1 MRISPRFWFSAI
13 DASNSEPAF
22 ADDSATRTLPENSG
36 AGVNVVG
43 STITASD
50 DDTGNTL
57 TYSLT
62 GTDAGPFEIGS
73 NGQIKT
79 KTGVTPNLDFEAA
92 KKSYSVTVQVA
103 DGKDAAGDTESPAVI
118 DDTIAVTIDLTNVNE
133 PPEITSTGT
142 SHTEPSFAEIE
153 FDIADADLSATAKD
167 VVTYAGSDPDAGV
180 TLTWSVSGTD
190 KDHFTIDSTG
200 KLSFSIR
207 PNHEMPDD
215 AFESPDTD
223 GDNDYEIV
231 VEVSDGLDETG
242 SAENPAV
249 VDNSINVSVT
259 ATNVD
264 ETPEVPAGVDDET
277 FVEIEYD
284 ATTAA
289 GLPTKLRC
297 HAVTAGADSP
307 VSCLCTGRIRA

>member
-1 MRISPRFWFSAI
+1 MGPRRRSKGLVDTEDQRAVAAVQVLEQQRQQ
-13 DASNSEPAF
+13 DAGR
-22 ADDSATRTLPENSG
+22 RTGRPHRPIEHLMV
-36 AGVNVVG
+36 AGVVALVAAAHDPQCCRHGALARGQDRAHQQHLGFPPGWVG
-43 STITASD
+43 KQCCE
-50 DDTGNTL
+50 GNENG
-57 TYSLT
+57 YN
-62 GTDAGPFEIGS
+62 GIGQGEHS
-73 NGQIKT
+73 WTFREKWGQAILPCSY
-79 KTGVTPNLDFEAA
+79 VFSIFCV
-92 KKSYSVTVQVA
+92 KSS
-103 DGKDAAGDTESPAVI
+103 
-118 DDTIAVTIDLTNVNE
+118 
-133 PPEITSTGT
+133 
-142 SHTEPSFAEIE
+142 
-153 FDIADADLSATAKD
+153 KD

-289 GLPTKLRC
+289 GLWTNRNC
-297 HAVTAGADSP
+297 HGAAASDP
-307 VSCLCTGRIRA
+307 WGRPEGWASDMGTSW